1 MTVYLHVFQVI
12 FNHFYNTKAPNDQC
26 TLFSDR
32 NFINRANI
40 SVDVSKNVSATKS
53 VVLLE
58 TDARIVAAGMNELG
72 IDDINGEPSS
82 NTIPPNL
89 KTASKDD
96 KRLFLKSLA
105 ASVVDRYILGSEKI
119 ALLLE
124 KVHMA
129 ESEEKSNADC
139 GRYKCR
145 FPGCGNYTSS
155 HKQTMKRDD
164 MFNYQSSFL
173 EIAILV
179 KNVLDAIS
187 EGDGARVVRCRKFML
202 QYLRHD
208 GTASRKYAV
217 EALYLQC
224 QVNALLSP
232 RAAHRLTWNRFL
244 KSKFGL
250 GRNIP
255 LDLAL
260 EHFSRIIK
268 ILMKKLGANGLS
280 QKALDRHCKV
290 LTLNKQLLDNFDEMC
305 NVRKRSGK
313 HVRQSRR
320 NDLVKVV
327 QNLVENKAFEFTNGR
342 TYKHFTDIKS
352 SLLEDFSVSEMFKW
366 VNEHKKK
373 VYT

>member
-1 MTVYLHVFQVI
+1 
-12 FNHFYNTKAPNDQC
+12 
-26 TLFSDR
+26 
-32 NFINRANI
+32 
-40 SVDVSKNVSATKS
+40 
-53 VVLLE
+53 
-58 TDARIVAAGMNELG
+58 MNELG

-105 ASVVDRYILGSEKI
+105 ASVVNKYILGSKKI

-129 ESEEKSNADC
+129 ESEENSNADC

-145 FPGCGNYTSS
+145 FPGCEKTYKYDGKRKREHEASHGLPPVSISNYTSS

-173 EIAILV
+173 EIAFLV
-179 KNVLDAIS
+179 KNFLDAIS
-187 EGDGARVVRCRKFML
+187 EGDGARVVRCWKFML

-208 GTASRKYAV
+208 GTASRKYAL

-244 KSKFGL
+244 KSKFSL
-250 GRNIP
+250 GGNIP

-260 EHFSRIIK
+260 EHFNRIIK
-268 ILMKKLGANGLS
+268 TLMKKLGANGLS

-305 NVRKRSGK
+305 NVTKRSGK

-352 SLLEDFSVSEMFKW
+352 SLLEDFSVSERFKW

-373 VYT
+373 VYLNKCYR